1 MNKQVN
7 LILILLISVFSYAQN
22 TDGYTILFQG
32 EEPLK
37 IKLKYSNKEMN
48 KKTNDSTFIETKLSY
63 EDNGVWRDVDV
74 RLRARGNFRRN
85 TCYWPPVRVKI
96 KKSAAKGTVFQGN
109 KSLKLVLP
117 CMREPD
123 NNDNIMKEYMAY
135 KLYEQ
140 ISPFHFNVR
149 RVDIDFTEIYGR
161 KGKERKMVQI
171 KGFLI
176 EDDDVVAK
184 RFDEGKVV
192 DRFIHPLAMD
202 AETSVQ
208 NAFFNFLIGNTDI
221 SVAYQHNA
229 KLLYIGK
236 RLIPLSYDFDMT
248 GFVNPSYATVN
259 ETLGIK
265 SVRDRKYR
273 GFKRDGSVIESVR
286 QLYISKK
293 ASLVSIVES
302 HASQFDNKREYK
314 ETLSFLNSFYEV
326 IEDDKEF
333 KSEIIDAART
343 K

>member
-7 LILILLISVFSYAQN
+7 LLLLLFISLFSYAQN
-22 TDGYTILFQG
+22 ADGYTLLFQN

-48 KKTNDSTFIETKLSY
+48 KKTNDSTFIETQISY
-63 EDNGVWRDVDV
+63 EEEGVWKDVDV
-74 RLRARGNFRRN
+74 RLRGRGNFRRN

-96 KKSAAKGTVFQGN
+96 KKSAAEGTIFQGN

-117 CMREPD
+117 CLTESD
-123 NNDNIMKEYMAY
+123 KNDNIMKEYMAY

-140 ISPFHFNVR
+140 ISPYHFNAR
-149 RVDIDFTEIYGR
+149 RVDIDFTEIRGR
-161 KGKERKMVQI
+161 KEKKHQL

-176 EDDDVVAK
+176 EDDDIVAD
-184 RFDEGKVV
+184 RFEGKVV

-273 GFKRDGSVIESVR
+273 GFKRDGSIIVTVR

-293 ASLVSIVES
+293 ADLMSILES
-302 HASQFDNKREYK
+302 HASQFDNEREYK
-314 ETLSFLNSFYEV
+314 ETYKFLNSFYELL
-326 IEDDKEF
+326 EDDKEF
-333 KSEIIDAART
+333 KSQIVDAART

>member
-7 LILILLISVFSYAQN
+7 LLLLLFIGFFSFGQN
-22 TDGYTILFQG
+22 SDGYTLLFQN

-48 KKTNDSTFIETKLSY
+48 KKTNDSTFIETQLSF
-63 EDNGVWRDVDV
+63 EQDGVWSDIDV

-96 KKSAAKGTVFQGN
+96 KKSAAKGTIFQGN

-117 CMREPD
+117 CMKESD

-140 ISPFHFNVR
+140 ISPYHFNAR
-149 RVDIDFTEIYGR
+149 RVDIEFTEVYGR
-161 KGKERKMVQI
+161 KGKERKMIQL

-176 EDDDVVAK
+176 EDDDIVAK
-184 RFDEGKVV
+184 RFEGKVV

-273 GFKRDGSVIESVR
+273 GFKRDGKIIESVR

-293 ASLVSIVES
+293 TDLMAIIES
-302 HASQFDNKREYK
+302 HASQFDSEKEYK
-314 ETLSFLNSFYEV
+314 ETYKFLNSFYEV
-326 IEDDKEF
+326 IENDKEF
-333 KSEIIDAART
+333 NSQIVSTART

>member
-22 TDGYTILFQG
+22 TDGYTLLFQD

-48 KKTNDSTFIETKLSY
+48 KKTNDSTFIETQLSY
-63 EDNGVWRDVDV
+63 EQDGVWKDIDV

-96 KKSAAKGTVFQGN
+96 KKSAAKETIFEGN

-117 CMREPD
+117 CMMEPD
-123 NNDNIMKEYMAY
+123 RNDNIMKEYMAY

-140 ISPFHFNVR
+140 ISPYHFNAR
-149 RVDIDFTEIYGR
+149 RVDIDFTEIKGR
-161 KGKERKMVQI
+161 KEKSHQI

-176 EDDDVVAK
+176 EDDDIVAD
-184 RFDEGKVV
+184 RFEGKVV

-273 GFKRDGSVIESVR
+273 GFKRDGSIIETVR

-293 ASLVSIVES
+293 ADLLSIVES
-302 HASQFDNKREYK
+302 HASQFDNQREYK
-314 ETLSFLNSFYEV
+314 ETFKFLNSFYDI
-326 IEDDKEF
+326 IEDDKEYN
-333 KSEIIDAART
+333 SQIVDAART

>member
-22 TDGYTILFQG
+22 TDGYTLLFKD

-48 KKTNDSTFIETKLSY
+48 KKTNDSTFIETQLSY
-63 EDNGVWRDVDV
+63 EQDGVWKDIDV

-96 KKSAAKGTVFQGN
+96 KKSAAKETIFEGN

-117 CMREPD
+117 CMMEPD
-123 NNDNIMKEYMAY
+123 RNDNIMKEYMAY

-140 ISPFHFNVR
+140 ISPYHFNAR
-149 RVDIDFTEIYGR
+149 RVDIDFTEIKGR
-161 KGKERKMVQI
+161 KEKSHQI

-176 EDDDVVAK
+176 EDDDIVAD
-184 RFDEGKVV
+184 RFEGKVV

-273 GFKRDGSVIESVR
+273 GFKRDGSIIETVR

-293 ASLVSIVES
+293 ADLLSIVES
-302 HASQFDNKREYK
+302 HASQFDNQREYK
-314 ETLSFLNSFYEV
+314 ETFKFLNSFYDI
-326 IEDDKEF
+326 IEDDKEYN
-333 KSEIIDAART
+333 SQIVAAART

>member
-22 TDGYTILFQG
+22 TDGYTLLFQD

-48 KKTNDSTFIETKLSY
+48 KKTNDSTFIETQLSY
-63 EDNGVWRDVDV
+63 EQDGVWKDIDV

-96 KKSAAKGTVFQGN
+96 KKSAAKETIFEGN

-117 CMREPD
+117 CMMEPD
-123 NNDNIMKEYMAY
+123 RNDNIMKEYMAY

-140 ISPFHFNVR
+140 ISPYHFNAR
-149 RVDIDFTEIYGR
+149 RVDIDFTEIKGR
-161 KGKERKMVQI
+161 KEKSHQI

-176 EDDDVVAK
+176 EDDDIVAD
-184 RFDEGKVV
+184 RFEGKVV

-273 GFKRDGSVIESVR
+273 GFKRDGSIIETVR

-293 ASLVSIVES
+293 ADLLSIVES
-302 HASQFDNKREYK
+302 HASQFDNQREYK
-314 ETLSFLNSFYEV
+314 ETFKFLNSFYEI
-326 IEDDKEF
+326 IEDDKEYN
-333 KSEIIDAART
+333 SQIVAAART

>member
-22 TDGYTILFQG
+22 TDGYTLLFQD

-48 KKTNDSTFIETKLSY
+48 KKTNDSTFIETQLSY
-63 EDNGVWRDVDV
+63 EQDGVWKDIDV

-96 KKSAAKGTVFQGN
+96 KKSAAKETIFEGN

-117 CMREPD
+117 CMMEPD
-123 NNDNIMKEYMAY
+123 RNDNIMKEYMAY

-140 ISPFHFNVR
+140 ISPYHFNAR
-149 RVDIDFTEIYGR
+149 RVDIDFTEIKGR
-161 KGKERKMVQI
+161 KEKSHQI

-176 EDDDVVAK
+176 EDDDIVAD
-184 RFDEGKVV
+184 RFEGKVV

-273 GFKRDGSVIESVR
+273 GFKRDGSIIETVR

-293 ASLVSIVES
+293 ADLLSIVES
-302 HASQFDNKREYK
+302 HASQFDNQREYK
-314 ETLSFLNSFYEV
+314 ETFKFLNSFYDI
-326 IEDDKEF
+326 IEDDKEYN
-333 KSEIIDAART
+333 SQIVAAART

>member
-7 LILILLISVFSYAQN
+7 LLLILLISVFSYSQDTSKY
-22 TDGYTILFQG
+22 TDLFRD

-37 IKLKYSNKEMN
+37 IKLKYSNKELN
-48 KKTNDSTFIETKLSY
+48 KNTNDSTFIETQMSY
-63 EDNGVWRDVDV
+63 EQEGVWKEIDV

-85 TCYWPPVRVKI
+85 TCYWPPVKMKI
-96 KKSAAKGTVFQGN
+96 KKAVSKGTLFEGN

-117 CMREPD
+117 CMIEPD
-123 NNDNIMKEYMAY
+123 KNDNIMKEYMAY

-140 ISPFHFNVR
+140 ISPYHFNAR
-149 RVDIDFTEIYGR
+149 RVEIEFTEIKR
-161 KGKERKMVQI
+161 KKEKLHQL

-176 EDDDVVAK
+176 EDDDIVAD
-184 RFDEGKVV
+184 RFEGQVV

-248 GFVNPSYATVN
+248 GFTNPSYATVN

-273 GFKRDGSVIESVR
+273 GFKRDGKIIQTVR
-286 QLYISKK
+286 ELYISKK
-293 ASLVSIVES
+293 DNLISIVES
-302 HASQFDNKREYK
+302 HETQFDNKREYK
-314 ETLSFLNSFYEV
+314 ETIDFLKSFYEI
-326 IEDDKEF
+326 IEDDKQF
-333 KSEIIDAART
+333 KAQVLDAART

>member
-7 LILILLISVFSYAQN
+7 LLLLLFIGLFSFGQN
-22 TDGYTILFQG
+22 SDGYTLLFQN

-37 IKLKYSNKEMN
+37 IKLKYHNKN
-48 KKTNDSTFIETKLSY
+48 LKKEIIDTILFDSQISY
-63 EDNGVWRDVDV
+63 EQDGVWKDLDVK
-74 RLRARGNFRRN
+74 LRSRGNFRRN
-85 TCYWPPVRVKI
+85 TCYWVPVKVKV
-96 KKSAAKGTVFQGN
+96 KKSAAKGTIFEGN

-117 CMREPD
+117 CMKEPD
-123 NNDNIMKEYMAY
+123 NNDNIMKEYIAY

-140 ISPFHFNVR
+140 ISPYHFNAR
-149 RVDIDFTEIYGR
+149 RVDVDFTETYGR
-161 KGKERKMVQI
+161 KDKERKMVQL

-176 EDDDVVAK
+176 EDDDIVAK
-184 RFDEGKVV
+184 RFDGKVV

-265 SVRDRKYR
+265 TVKDRVYR
-273 GFKRDGSVIESVR
+273 GFKRDGSILESVR
-286 QLYISKK
+286 QHYISKK
-293 ASLVSIVES
+293 AELTSILEA
-302 HASQFDNKREYK
+302 HASQFDNEREYK
-314 ETLSFLNSFYEV
+314 ETYEFLNSFYEV
-326 IEDDKEF
+326 LENDKKF
-333 KSEIIDAART
+333 KSEILDAART

>member
-1 MNKQVN
+1 
-7 LILILLISVFSYAQN
+7 LILLISVFSFAQN
-22 TDGYTILFQG
+22 TDGYTLLFQD

-48 KKTNDSTFIETKLSY
+48 KKTNDSTFIETQLSY
-63 EDNGVWRDVDV
+63 EDAGGWKDIDV

-85 TCYWPPVRVKI
+85 TCYWPPVKVKI
-96 KKSAAKGTVFQGN
+96 KKSAAAGTIFEGN

-117 CMREPD
+117 CMMESD
-123 NNDNIMKEYMAY
+123 KNDNIMKEYMAY

-140 ISPFHFNVR
+140 ISPYHFNAR
-149 RVDIDFTEIYGR
+149 RVDIDFTEIKGR
-161 KGKERKMVQI
+161 KEKSHQI

-176 EDDDVVAK
+176 EDDDIVAK
-184 RFDEGKVV
+184 RFEGKVV

-229 KLLYIGK
+229 KLLYVGK

-273 GFKRDGSVIESVR
+273 GFKRDGKIIETVR

-293 ASLVSIVES
+293 NNLMSILES
-302 HASQFDNKREYK
+302 HASQFDSEREYK
-314 ETLSFLNSFYEV
+314 ETYKFLNSFYEI
-326 IEDDKEF
+326 IEDDKDYN
-333 KSEIIDAART
+333 SEIVSAART

>member
-22 TDGYTILFQG
+22 TDGYTLLFQD

-48 KKTNDSTFIETKLSY
+48 KKTNDSTFIETQLSY
-63 EDNGVWRDVDV
+63 EQDGVWKDIDV

-96 KKSAAKGTVFQGN
+96 KKSAAKETIFEGN

-117 CMREPD
+117 CMMEPD
-123 NNDNIMKEYMAY
+123 RNDNIMKEYMAY

-140 ISPFHFNVR
+140 ISPYHFNAR
-149 RVDIDFTEIYGR
+149 RVDIDFTEIKGR
-161 KGKERKMVQI
+161 KEKSHQI

-176 EDDDVVAK
+176 EDDDIVAD
-184 RFDEGKVV
+184 RFEGKVV

-273 GFKRDGSVIESVR
+273 GFKRDGSIIETVR

-293 ASLVSIVES
+293 ADLLSIVES
-302 HASQFDNKREYK
+302 HASQFDNEREYK
-314 ETLSFLNSFYEV
+314 ETFKFLNSFYDI
-326 IEDDKEF
+326 IEDDKEYN
-333 KSEIIDAART
+333 SQIVAAART

>member
-7 LILILLISVFSYAQN
+7 LLLLLFIGFFSFGQN
-22 TDGYTILFQG
+22 SDGYTLLFQN

-37 IKLKYSNKEMN
+37 IKLKYHNKN
-48 KKTNDSTFIETKLSY
+48 LKKEIIDTILFDSQISY
-63 EDNGVWRDVDV
+63 EQDGVWKDVDV
-74 RLRARGNFRRN
+74 KLRSRGNFRRN
-85 TCYWPPVRVKI
+85 TCYWVPVKVKI
-96 KKSAAKGTVFQGN
+96 KKSAAKGTIFQGN

-117 CMREPD
+117 CMKEPD
-123 NNDNIMKEYMAY
+123 NNDNIMKEYIAY

-140 ISPFHFNVR
+140 ISPYHFNAR
-149 RVDIDFTEIYGR
+149 RVDVDFTEIYGR
-161 KGKERKMVQI
+161 KDKERKMVQL

-176 EDDDVVAK
+176 EDDDIVAK
-184 RFDEGKVV
+184 RFDGKVV

-265 SVRDRKYR
+265 TVKDRIYR
-273 GFKRDGSVIESVR
+273 GFKRDGSILESVR
-286 QLYISKK
+286 QHYISKK
-293 ASLVSIVES
+293 VELTSILEA
-302 HASQFDNKREYK
+302 HASQFDNEREYK
-314 ETLSFLNSFYEV
+314 ETYKFLNSFYEV
-326 IEDDKEF
+326 LENDKKF
-333 KSEIIDAART
+333 KSEILDAART

>member
-7 LILILLISVFSYAQN
+7 LLLLLFISVFSYAQN
-22 TDGYTILFQG
+22 TDGYTLLFQN

-48 KKTNDSTFIETKLSY
+48 KKTNDSTFIETQISY
-63 EDNGVWRDVDV
+63 EQGGEWKDVDV

-85 TCYWPPVRVKI
+85 ECYWPPVRVKI
-96 KKSAAKGTVFQGN
+96 KKSAAKGTIFEGN

-117 CMREPD
+117 CKIESD
-123 NNDNIMKEYMAY
+123 KNDNIMKEYMAY

-140 ISPFHFNVR
+140 ISPYHFNAR
-149 RVDIDFTEIYGR
+149 RVDIDFTEIRGR
-161 KGKERKMVQI
+161 KEKKHQL

-176 EDDDVVAK
+176 EDDDIVAE
-184 RFDEGKVV
+184 RFEGKVV

-259 ETLGIK
+259 ETLGINT
-265 SVRDRKYR
+265 VRDRVYR
-273 GFKRDGSVIESVR
+273 GFKRDGSIIETVR

-293 ASLVSIVES
+293 ADLMSILES
-302 HASQFDNKREYK
+302 HSSQFDKEKEYK
-314 ETLSFLNSFYEV
+314 ETYKFLNSFYEV
-326 IEDDKEF
+326 LEDDKEF
-333 KSEIIDAART
+333 KSQIVDAART

>member
-22 TDGYTILFQG
+22 TDGYTLLFKD

-48 KKTNDSTFIETKLSY
+48 KKTNDSTFIETQLSY
-63 EDNGVWRDVDV
+63 EQDGVWKDIDV

-96 KKSAAKGTVFQGN
+96 KKSAAKETIFEGN

-117 CMREPD
+117 CMMEPD
-123 NNDNIMKEYMAY
+123 RNDNIMKEYMAY

-140 ISPFHFNVR
+140 ISPYHFNAR
-149 RVDIDFTEIYGR
+149 RVDIDFTEIKGR
-161 KGKERKMVQI
+161 KEKSHQI

-176 EDDDVVAK
+176 EDDDIVAD
-184 RFDEGKVV
+184 RFEGKVV

-273 GFKRDGSVIESVR
+273 GFKRDGSIIETVR

-293 ASLVSIVES
+293 ADLLSIVES
-302 HASQFDNKREYK
+302 HASQFDNEREYK
-314 ETLSFLNSFYEV
+314 ETFKFLNSFYDI
-326 IEDDKEF
+326 IEDDKEYN
-333 KSEIIDAART
+333 SQIVAAART

>member
-7 LILILLISVFSYAQN
+7 LLLLLLIGFFSFGQN
-22 TDGYTILFQG
+22 SDGYTLLFQN

-37 IKLKYSNKEMN
+37 IKLKYHNKN
-48 KKTNDSTFIETKLSY
+48 LKKEIIDTILFDSQISY
-63 EDNGVWRDVDV
+63 EQDGVWKDVDV
-74 RLRARGNFRRN
+74 KLRSRGNFRRN
-85 TCYWPPVRVKI
+85 TCYWVPVKVKI
-96 KKSAAKGTVFQGN
+96 KKSAAKGTIFQGN

-117 CMREPD
+117 CMKEPD
-123 NNDNIMKEYMAY
+123 NNDNIMKEYIAY

-140 ISPFHFNVR
+140 ISPYHFNAR
-149 RVDIDFTEIYGR
+149 RVDVDFTEIYGR
-161 KGKERKMVQI
+161 KDKERKMVQL

-176 EDDDVVAK
+176 EDDDIVAK
-184 RFDEGKVV
+184 RFDGKVV

-265 SVRDRKYR
+265 TVKDRIYR
-273 GFKRDGSVIESVR
+273 GFKRDGSILESVR
-286 QLYISKK
+286 QHYISKK
-293 ASLVSIVES
+293 VELTSILEA
-302 HASQFDNKREYK
+302 HASQFDNEREYK
-314 ETLSFLNSFYEV
+314 ETYKFLNSFYEV
-326 IEDDKEF
+326 LENDKKF
-333 KSEIIDAART
+333 KSEILDAART

>member
-22 TDGYTILFQG
+22 TDGYTLLFQD

-48 KKTNDSTFIETKLSY
+48 KKTNDSTFIETQLSY
-63 EDNGVWRDVDV
+63 EQDGVWKDIDV

-96 KKSAAKGTVFQGN
+96 KKSAAKETIFEGN

-117 CMREPD
+117 CMMEPD
-123 NNDNIMKEYMAY
+123 RNDNIMKEYMAY

-140 ISPFHFNVR
+140 ISPYHFNAR
-149 RVDIDFTEIYGR
+149 RVDIDFTEVKGR
-161 KGKERKMVQI
+161 KEKSHQI

-176 EDDDVVAK
+176 EDDDIVAD
-184 RFDEGKVV
+184 RFEGKVV

-273 GFKRDGSVIESVR
+273 GFKRDGSIIETVR

-293 ASLVSIVES
+293 ADLLSIVES
-302 HASQFDNKREYK
+302 HASQFDNEREYK
-314 ETLSFLNSFYEV
+314 ETFKFLNSFYDI
-326 IEDDKEF
+326 IEDDKEYN
-333 KSEIIDAART
+333 SQIVDAART

>member
-7 LILILLISVFSYAQN
+7 LILILLISVFSFAQN
-22 TDGYTILFQG
+22 TDGYTLLFQE

-48 KKTNDSTFIETKLSY
+48 KKTNDSTFIETQLSY
-63 EDNGVWRDVDV
+63 EDAGVWKDVDV

-85 TCYWPPVRVKI
+85 TCYWPPVKVKI
-96 KKSAAKGTVFQGN
+96 KKSAAAGTVFEGN

-117 CMREPD
+117 CMMEPD
-123 NNDNIMKEYMAY
+123 KNDNIMKEYMAY

-140 ISPFHFNVR
+140 ISPYHFNAR
-149 RVDIDFTEIYGR
+149 RVDIDFTEVKGR
-161 KGKERKMVQI
+161 KEKNHQI

-176 EDDDVVAK
+176 EDDDIVAK
-184 RFDEGKVV
+184 RFEGKVV

-229 KLLYIGK
+229 KLLYVGK

-273 GFKRDGSVIESVR
+273 GFKRDGKIIETVR

-293 ASLVSIVES
+293 SDLISILES
-302 HASQFDNKREYK
+302 HASQFDSEREYK
-314 ETLSFLNSFYEV
+314 ETYKFLNSFYEI
-326 IEDDKEF
+326 IEDDKDYN
-333 KSEIIDAART
+333 SEIVSAART

>member
-7 LILILLISVFSYAQN
+7 LILILLISVFSFAQN
-22 TDGYTILFQG
+22 TDGYTLLFKD

-48 KKTNDSTFIETKLSY
+48 KKTNDSTFIETQLSY
-63 EDNGVWRDVDV
+63 EQDGVWKDIDV

-96 KKSAAKGTVFQGN
+96 KKSAAKETIFEGN

-117 CMREPD
+117 CMMEPD
-123 NNDNIMKEYMAY
+123 RNDNIMKEYMAY

-140 ISPFHFNVR
+140 ISPYHFNAR
-149 RVDIDFTEIYGR
+149 RVDIDFTEIKGR
-161 KGKERKMVQI
+161 KEKSHQI

-176 EDDDVVAK
+176 EDDDIVAD
-184 RFDEGKVV
+184 RFEGKVV

-273 GFKRDGSVIESVR
+273 GFKRDGSIIETVR

-293 ASLVSIVES
+293 ADLLSIVES
-302 HASQFDNKREYK
+302 HASQFDNEREYK
-314 ETLSFLNSFYEV
+314 ETFKFLNSFYDI
-326 IEDDKEF
+326 IEDDKEYN
-333 KSEIIDAART
+333 SQIVAAART

>member
-7 LILILLISVFSYAQN
+7 LLLLLFISLFSFGQN
-22 TDGYTILFQG
+22 SDGYTLLFQN

-48 KKTNDSTFIETKLSY
+48 KKTNDSTFIETQISY
-63 EDNGVWRDVDV
+63 EQDGVWKDIDV

-96 KKSAAKGTVFQGN
+96 KKSASKGTIFKGN

-117 CMREPD
+117 CMKESD

-140 ISPFHFNVR
+140 ISPYHFNAR

-161 KGKERKMVQI
+161 KGKERKMIQL

-184 RFDEGKVV
+184 RFDDGKVV

-265 SVRDRKYR
+265 SVRDRVYR
-273 GFKRDGSVIESVR
+273 GFKRDGSIIESVR

-293 ASLVSIVES
+293 ENLISILES
-302 HASQFDNKREYK
+302 HASQFDNQREYK
-314 ETLSFLNSFYEV
+314 ETLKFLNSFYEV
-326 IEDDKEF
+326 LENDKEF
-333 KSEIIDAART
+333 NSQIVDAART